1 MFALCHFKDDEN
13 QFILMDKED
22 LKEITKHIN
31 IEIEKELSFEEFDK
45 DYSFYTLLSVN
56 DLLLRS
62 LNKKARTTAHVLDE
76 LHISCWMAV
85 KKEYN
90 KIQEKK
96 SKLSRSQRDLVC
108 KYYDAVIALS

>member
-13 QFILMDKED
+13 KFVLMDKEGI
-22 LKEITKHIN
+22 KEITEHMN

-45 DYSFYTLLSVN
+45 DYSFYALLSVN

-62 LNKKARTTAHVLDE
+62 LNRKARTTAHVLDE
-76 LHISCWMAV
+76 LKISCWMAI
-85 KKEYN
+85 KKEFA

-96 SKLSRSQRDLVC
+96 SNLSRSQRDMVIN
-108 KYYDAVIALS
+108 YYNSIVALK

>member
-13 QFILMDKED
+13 KFVLMDKED
-22 LKEITKHIN
+22 LKEITEHMN

-45 DYSFYTLLSVN
+45 DYSFYALLSVN

-62 LNKKARTTAHVLDE
+62 LNRKARTTAHVLDE
-76 LHISCWMAV
+76 LKISCWMAI
-85 KKEYN
+85 KKEFA

-96 SKLSRSQRDLVC
+96 SNLSRSQRDMVIN
-108 KYYDAVIALS
+108 YYNSIVALK